1 MSDEF
6 ELKPISTAAVP
17 KAIKRAEQY
26 RLLNEPE
33 QAESICLDIL
43 AAQPGDQY
51 TLTVL
56 ILAITDQFGREGSAG
71 VRHAG
76 EYVTRLDDEYQRY
89 YYGGLVLERQAR
101 AYLGRGKSRVAAYDC
116 FRDAMDLYEK
126 AERLRPE
133 DDDSAL
139 LRWNACLRTIRRGQ
153 LQPPP
158 ADERE
163 QLTTLLARL
172 SAHLTT
178 LDLDSITAAAK
189 PRRTLRTA
197 KPRQRKGALHD

>member
-1 MSDEF
+1 MSETADGF
-6 ELKPISTAAVP
+6 ELKPISVAAIP

-43 AAQPGDQY
+43 DAQPGDQH

-71 VRHAG
+71 VRHAQ
-76 EYVTRLDDEYQRY
+76 EYVTKLDDEYQRY
-89 YYGGLVLERQAR
+89 YYGGLTVERQAR
-101 AYLGRGKSRVAAYDC
+101 AYLGRGKSRVAAYEY
-116 FRDAMDLYEK
+116 FRDAMDHYEK
-126 AERLRPE
+126 AERIRPE

-153 LQPPP
+153 LQPAPP
-158 ADERE
+158 GERE
-163 QLTTLLARL
+163 QPLE
-172 SAHLTT
+172 
-178 LDLDSITAAAK
+178 
-189 PRRTLRTA
+189 
-197 KPRQRKGALHD
+197 

>member
-1 MSDEF
+1 MSDDF
-6 ELKPISTAAVP
+6 ELKPISMAAVP

-56 ILAITDQFGREGSAG
+56 VLAVTDQFSREGSGGIRQAN
-71 VRHAG
+71 
-76 EYVTRLDDEYQRY
+76 EYVNRLDDEYLRQY
-89 YYGGLVLERQAR
+89 YSGLVLERQAR
-101 AYLGRGKSRVAAYDC
+101 AYLTRGKSRVAAYDC
-116 FRDAMDLYEK
+116 FRDAMEQYEK

-158 ADERE
+158 SDERE
-163 QLTTLLARL
+163 QPLE
-172 SAHLTT
+172 
-178 LDLDSITAAAK
+178 
-189 PRRTLRTA
+189 
-197 KPRQRKGALHD
+197 

>member
-1 MSDEF
+1 MSDDGF

-17 KAIKRAEQY
+17 KAIKKAEQY
-26 RLLNEPE
+26 RLINEPE

-43 AAQPGDQY
+43 DTQPGDQHA
-51 TLTVL
+51 LTVL
-56 ILAITDQFGREGSAG
+56 ILAITDQFGRDGVAG
-71 VRHAG
+71 ARQAN

-101 AYLGRGKSRVAAYDC
+101 ACLTRGRSRAAAYEC
-116 FRDAMDLYEK
+116 FRDAMDQYEK
-126 AERLRPE
+126 AERVRPE

-153 LQPPP
+153 LQPAP

-163 QLTTLLARL
+163 QPLE
-172 SAHLTT
+172 
-178 LDLDSITAAAK
+178 
-189 PRRTLRTA
+189 
-197 KPRQRKGALHD
+197 

>member
-1 MSDEF
+1 MTAVPERARVSESLT
-6 ELKPISTAAVP
+6 LKPISKAAIP
-17 KAIKRAEQY
+17 RALEKAERY
-26 RLLNEPE
+26 RLLSDPE

-43 AAQPGDQY
+43 AAQPGDQH

-71 VRHAG
+71 ARHAN
-76 EYVTRLDDEYQRY
+76 EYVTRLDDEYQRH

-101 AYLGRGKSRVAAYDC
+101 AYLTRGKSRVAAYDC
-116 FRDAMDLYEK
+116 FRDAMDHYEK

-133 DDDSAL
+133 DDDSAV

-163 QLTTLLARL
+163 QPLE
-172 SAHLTT
+172 
-178 LDLDSITAAAK
+178 
-189 PRRTLRTA
+189 
-197 KPRQRKGALHD
+197 

>member
-1 MSDEF
+1 MSDDGF
-6 ELKPISTAAVP
+6 ELKPISSAAVP

-43 AAQPGDQY
+43 TAQPGDQY
-51 TLTVL
+51 ALTVL

-71 VRHAG
+71 VRLAN
-76 EYVTRLDDEYQRY
+76 EYVTKLDDEYQRY

-101 AYLGRGKSRVAAYDC
+101 AYMGRGKSRFAAYDC
-116 FRDAMDLYEK
+116 FRDAMDHYEK
-126 AERLRPE
+126 AERIRPE

-153 LQPPP
+153 LHP
-158 ADERE
+158 APMDERE
-163 QLTTLLARL
+163 QPLE
-172 SAHLTT
+172 
-178 LDLDSITAAAK
+178 
-189 PRRTLRTA
+189 
-197 KPRQRKGALHD
+197 

>member
-1 MSDEF
+1 VSVSDDGF
-6 ELKPISTAAVP
+6 ELKPISTSAVP

-33 QAESICLDIL
+33 QAESICLDVL
-43 AAQPGDQY
+43 DAQPGDQY
-51 TLTVL
+51 ALTVL
-56 ILAITDQFGREGSAG
+56 ILSITDQFGREGSGGA
-71 VRHAG
+71 RRAN

-101 AYLGRGKSRVAAYDC
+101 AYLSKGKSRVAAYDC
-116 FRDAMDLYEK
+116 FRDAMDHYEK
-126 AERLRPE
+126 AERIRPE

-153 LQPPP
+153 LHPAP

-163 QLTTLLARL
+163 QPLE
-172 SAHLTT
+172 
-178 LDLDSITAAAK
+178 
-189 PRRTLRTA
+189 
-197 KPRQRKGALHD
+197 

>member
-1 MSDEF
+1 MSDDL

-51 TLTVL
+51 ALTVL
-56 ILAITDQFGREGSAG
+56 ILAITDQFGREGSGG
-71 VRHAG
+71 VRQAN
-76 EYVTRLDDEYQRY
+76 EYVSRLDDEYQRL

-101 AYLGRGKSRVAAYDC
+101 AYLRRGKSRVAAHDC
-116 FRDAMDLYEK
+116 FRDAMDQYEK
-126 AERLRPE
+126 AERLRAE
-133 DDDSAL
+133 DDDSAV

-153 LQPPP
+153 LQPSAPN
-158 ADERE
+158 ERE
-163 QLTTLLARL
+163 QPLE
-172 SAHLTT
+172 
-178 LDLDSITAAAK
+178 
-189 PRRTLRTA
+189 
-197 KPRQRKGALHD
+197 

>member
-1 MSDEF
+1 VSDDEF

-51 TLTVL
+51 ALTVL
-56 ILAITDQFGREGSAG
+56 ILAITDQFGPEGSAG
-71 VRHAG
+71 VRLAN
-76 EYVTRLDDEYQRY
+76 EYVGKLDDEYQRY

-101 AYLGRGKSRVAAYDC
+101 AYLCRGKSRIAAYDC
-116 FRDAMDLYEK
+116 FRDAMDHYEK
-126 AERLRPE
+126 AERIRPE

-153 LQPPP
+153 LHP
-158 ADERE
+158 APTDERE
-163 QLTTLLARL
+163 QPLE
-172 SAHLTT
+172 
-178 LDLDSITAAAK
+178 
-189 PRRTLRTA
+189 
-197 KPRQRKGALHD
+197 

>member
-1 MSDEF
+1 MSDDGF

-51 TLTVL
+51 ALTVL
-56 ILAITDQFGREGSAG
+56 ILAITDQFGREGGAG
-71 VRHAG
+71 VRLAN
-76 EYVTRLDDEYQRY
+76 EYVSKLDDEYQRY
-89 YYGGLVLERQAR
+89 YFGGLVLEREAR

-116 FRDAMDLYEK
+116 FRDAMDHYEK
-126 AERLRPE
+126 AERIRPE

-139 LRWNACLRTIRRGQ
+139 LRW
-153 LQPPP
+153 
-158 ADERE
+158 
-163 QLTTLLARL
+163 
-172 SAHLTT
+172 
-178 LDLDSITAAAK
+178 
-189 PRRTLRTA
+189 
-197 KPRQRKGALHD
+197 

>member
-1 MSDEF
+1 VSESDDGF
-6 ELKPISTAAVP
+6 ELKPISVSAVP

-51 TLTVL
+51 ALTVL
-56 ILAITDQFGREGSAG
+56 ILAITDQFGREGSGGA
-71 VRHAG
+71 RRAN

-101 AYLGRGKSRVAAYDC
+101 AYLARGKSRVAAYEC
-116 FRDAMDLYEK
+116 FRDAMDIYEK
-126 AERLRPE
+126 AERVRPE

-139 LRWNACLRTIRRGQ
+139 LRWNSCLRTIRRGE
-153 LQPPP
+153 LEPPP

-163 QLTTLLARL
+163 QPLE
-172 SAHLTT
+172 
-178 LDLDSITAAAK
+178 
-189 PRRTLRTA
+189 
-197 KPRQRKGALHD
+197 

>member
-1 MSDEF
+1 VSHEF
-6 ELKPISTAAVP
+6 ELKPISKAAVP

-51 TLTVL
+51 ALTVL

-71 VRHAG
+71 VRQAN
-76 EYVTRLDDEYQRY
+76 EYITRLDDEYQRL

-101 AYLGRGKSRVAAYDC
+101 AYLTRGKSRVAAYDC
-116 FRDAMDLYEK
+116 FREAMEQYEK

-139 LRWNACLRTIRRGQ
+139 LRWNACLRTIRKGQ
-153 LQPPP
+153 LQPRP

-163 QLTTLLARL
+163 QPLE
-172 SAHLTT
+172 
-178 LDLDSITAAAK
+178 
-189 PRRTLRTA
+189 
-197 KPRQRKGALHD
+197 

>member
-1 MSDEF
+1 MSDDF
-6 ELKPISTAAVP
+6 ELKPISMAAVP

-56 ILAITDQFGREGSAG
+56 VLAVTDQFSREGSGGIRQAN
-71 VRHAG
+71 
-76 EYVTRLDDEYQRY
+76 EYVNRLDDEYLRQY
-89 YYGGLVLERQAR
+89 YSGLVLERQAR
-101 AYLGRGKSRVAAYDC
+101 AYLTRGKSRVAAYDC
-116 FRDAMDLYEK
+116 FRDAMEQYEK

-153 LQPPP
+153 LQPRP

-163 QLTTLLARL
+163 QPLE
-172 SAHLTT
+172 
-178 LDLDSITAAAK
+178 
-189 PRRTLRTA
+189 
-197 KPRQRKGALHD
+197 